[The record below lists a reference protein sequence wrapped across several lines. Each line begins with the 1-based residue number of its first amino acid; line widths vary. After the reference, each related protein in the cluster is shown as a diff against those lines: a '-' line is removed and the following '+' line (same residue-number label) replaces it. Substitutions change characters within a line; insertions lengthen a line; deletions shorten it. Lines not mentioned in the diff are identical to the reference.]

1 MKFVCHFFLP
11 KNSDKMELNVN
22 NWPFKRIFFF
32 ASTHITE
39 QQSLL
44 LQMFLLEMLKR

>member
-1 MKFVCHFFLP
+1 MKFVCHFSLP
-11 KNSDKMELNVN
+11 KNSDKMALNVN
-22 NWPFKRIFFF
+22 NWPFKRIFFWHPL
-32 ASTHITE
+32 TTE